1 MLTGVPLRLSLSS
14 FGFILTGMATGNM
27 ILIYLGLI
35 PLFFVVI
42 SLYIESPGELSI
54 PPFEESISVEVDEEL
69 EISRSV
75 TVREGWGLVTLGEEL
90 PPSFELLRG
99 NNFQVFWKEP
109 RPTEIEL
116 KYRVKCTRRGTYQLN
131 QLNWEARHP
140 MFMTPTLSGVFPMGQ
155 ELIVKPKGLRIKR
168 IRQQKIFTK
177 IPMPAESRIK
187 IGVPTTDFKELRDYN
202 WGDSYKQIN
211 WKATARNYRGVQHIP
226 IVNEYEKE
234 GRRVV
239 FIFLDT
245 STALSLGTDLRNSF
259 EYAVQAVLGLS
270 EFYISRQCKLGL
282 ALYNSESGVRD
293 GDKVRHLSG
302 RFREHDQGDSVQ
314 VEKPGH
320 TGIGRGVLLFP
331 ETGKIQQYRVHRM
344 LLDTEMASTYYSL
357 DEAIGYVRGHLRG
370 TNPLFVIVTRVHDQ
384 NFDSLVFGVRELT
397 KYTRKARRQSPN
409 IMVVNVSGYS
419 LTVKNRGD
427 KTAAQL
433 LEYQENAYLNRLRG
447 LGLMAVNWHP
457 TRQSITEVLLAQVGR
472 R

>member
-1 MLTGVPLRLSLSS
+1 LLTGVPLRLSLSS

-42 SLYIESPGELSI
+42 SLFIESPSVLSA
-54 PPFEESISVEVDEEL
+54 PPIDESISVEVDEEL
-69 EISRSV
+69 EVSRSV

-90 PPSFELLRG
+90 PSSFELLKG
-99 NNFQVFWKEP
+99 NNFHVFWKEP

-116 KYRVKCTRRGTYQLN
+116 RYRVKCTRRGTYQLN
-131 QLNWEARHP
+131 KLNWEARHP
-140 MFMTPTLSGVFPMGQ
+140 MYMTPTLSGVFPTGQ

-187 IGVPTTDFKELRDYN
+187 IGVPTTDFKELRAYS

-245 STALSLGTDLRNSF
+245 STSLSLGTDLRNSF

-293 GDKVRHLSG
+293 DDKVRHLSG
-302 RFREHDQGDSVQ
+302 SFREHDQGDSMV
-314 VEKPGH
+314 KPVH
-320 TGIGRGVLLFP
+320 TGIGKGVLLFP

-357 DEAIGYVRGHLRG
+357 DEAVGYVRGHLRG

-384 NFDSLVFGVRELT
+384 NFDSLVSGVRELT
-397 KYTRKARRQSPN
+397 KYTRKTRRQSPN

>member
-1 MLTGVPLRLSLSS
+1 LLTGVPLRLSLSS

-42 SLYIESPGELSI
+42 SLFIESPSVLSA
-54 PPFEESISVEVDEEL
+54 PPIDESISVEVDEEL
-69 EISRSV
+69 EVSRSV

-90 PPSFELLRG
+90 PSSFELLRG
-99 NNFQVFWKEP
+99 NNFHVFWKEP

-116 KYRVKCTRRGTYQLN
+116 RYRVKCTRRGTYQLN
-131 QLNWEARHP
+131 KLNWEARHP
-140 MFMTPTLSGVFPMGQ
+140 MYMTPTLSGVFPTGQ

-187 IGVPTTDFKELRDYN
+187 IGVPTTDFKELRDYS

-245 STALSLGTDLRNSF
+245 STSLSLGTDLRNSF

-302 RFREHDQGDSVQ
+302 RFREHDQGDSMV
-314 VEKPGH
+314 KPVH
-320 TGIGRGVLLFP
+320 TGIGKGVLLFP

-357 DEAIGYVRGHLRG
+357 DEAIGYVRGHLHG

-384 NFDSLVFGVRELT
+384 NFDSLVSGVRELT

-409 IMVVNVSGYS
+409 ILVVNVSGYS

>member
-1 MLTGVPLRLSLSS
+1 MLTGIPLRLSLSS

-42 SLYIESPGELSI
+42 SLFIESPGGLSA
-54 PPFEESISVEVDEEL
+54 PPIDESISVDVDDEL
-69 EISRSV
+69 EVSRSV
-75 TVREGWGLVTLGEEL
+75 NVRGGWGLVTLGEEL

-109 RPTEIEL
+109 RPTEIKL
-116 KYRVKCTRRGTYQLN
+116 RYRVKCTRRGTYQLN
-131 QLNWEARHP
+131 KLNWEARHP
-140 MFMTPTLSGVFPMGQ
+140 MYMTPTLSGVFPTGQ

-177 IPMPAESRIK
+177 IPMPAESRIM

-226 IVNEYEKE
+226 TVNEYEKE
-234 GRRVV
+234 GRRLV

-245 STALSLGTDLRNSF
+245 STSLSLGTDLRNSF

-293 GDKVRHLSG
+293 DDKVRHLSG
-302 RFREHDQGDSVQ
+302 RFREPDQGDSMV
-314 VEKPGH
+314 KPVH
-320 TGIGRGVLLFP
+320 TGIGKGVLLFP

-397 KYTRKARRQSPN
+397 KYIRKARRQSPN

-457 TRQSITEVLLAQVGR
+457 TRQSITEVLLTQVGR

>member
-1 MLTGVPLRLSLSS
+1 MLTGIPLRLSLSS

-42 SLYIESPGELSI
+42 SLFMESPSGLSA
-54 PPFEESISVEVDEEL
+54 PPIDESISVEVDDEL
-69 EISRSV
+69 EVSRSV
-75 TVREGWGLVTLGEEL
+75 NVSGGWGLVTLGEEL
-90 PPSFELLRG
+90 PPSFELLEG

-109 RPTEIEL
+109 RPMEIEL
-116 KYRVKCTRRGTYQLN
+116 RYRVKCTRRGTYQLN
-131 QLNWEARHP
+131 KLNWEARHP
-140 MFMTPTLSGVFPMGQ
+140 MYMTPTLSGVFPTGQ

-177 IPMPAESRIK
+177 IPMPAESKIM

-211 WKATARNYRGVQHIP
+211 WKATARNYRGVQHVP
-226 IVNEYEKE
+226 TVNEYEKE
-234 GRRVV
+234 GRRLV

-245 STALSLGTDLRNSF
+245 STSLSLGTDLRNSF

-293 GDKVRHLSG
+293 GDKVWHLSG
-302 RFREHDQGDSVQ
+302 RFREQDQGDSLV
-314 VEKPGH
+314 KPVH
-320 TGIGRGVLLFP
+320 TGIGKGVLLFP
-331 ETGKIQQYRVHRM
+331 ETGKIQQYRIHRM

-357 DEAIGYVRGHLRG
+357 DEAIGYVRGHLHG

-384 NFDSLVFGVRELT
+384 NFDSLVSGVRELT

>member
-42 SLYIESPGELSI
+42 SMFIESPGELSI

-116 KYRVKCTRRGTYQLN
+116 RYRVKCTRRGTYQLN
-131 QLNWEARHP
+131 RLNWEARHP
-140 MFMTPTLSGVFPMGQ
+140 MSMTPTLSGIFPLEQ

-187 IGVPTTDFKELRDYN
+187 IGVPTTDFKELRAYN

-226 IVNEYEKE
+226 TVNEYEKE

-245 STALSLGTDLRNSF
+245 STSLSLGTDLRNSF

-293 GDKVRHLSG
+293 VGKVMYLSG
-302 RFREHDQGDSVQ
+302 RLREHDQGDFVH

-320 TGIGRGVLLFP
+320 TGIGKGVLLFP

-344 LLDTEMASTYYSL
+344 LLTTEMSSTYYSL
-357 DEAIGYVRGHLRG
+357 QEAVGYVRGHLRG

-384 NFDSLVFGVRELT
+384 NFDSLVSGVRELT

-419 LTVKNRGD
+419 LTVRKRGD

-433 LEYQENAYLNRLRG
+433 LEYQENAYLKKLRS

-457 TRQSITEVLLAQVGR
+457 TRQSITEVLLAQVGKR
-472 R
+472 

>member
-1 MLTGVPLRLSLSS
+1 M
-14 FGFILTGMATGNM
+14 
-27 ILIYLGLI
+27 
-35 PLFFVVI
+35 
-42 SLYIESPGELSI
+42 ESPSGLSAA
-54 PPFEESISVEVDEEL
+54 PFDESISVEVDDEL
-69 EISRSV
+69 EVSRSV
-75 TVREGWGLVTLGEEL
+75 TVGGGWGLVTLGEEL

-99 NNFQVFWKEP
+99 SNFQVFWKEP
-109 RPTEIEL
+109 QPTEIEL
-116 KYRVKCTRRGTYQLN
+116 RYSVKCTRRGTYQLDK
-131 QLNWEARHP
+131 LNWEARHP
-140 MFMTPTLSGVFPMGQ
+140 MYMTPTLSGVFPMDQ

-177 IPMPAESRIK
+177 IPMPAESRIM

-226 IVNEYEKE
+226 TVNEYEKE

-245 STALSLGTDLRNSF
+245 STSLSLGTDLRNSF

-270 EFYISRQCKLGL
+270 EFYLSRQCKLGL
-282 ALYNSESGVRD
+282 AIYNSESGVRD
-293 GDKVRHLSG
+293 GVKARRLSG
-302 RFREHDQGDSVQ
+302 RFRELDQGDSMA
-314 VEKPGH
+314 KPEF
-320 TGIGRGVLLFP
+320 TSIRKGVLLFP

-344 LLDTEMASTYYSL
+344 LLDTEMASTHYSL
-357 DEAIGYVRGHLRG
+357 DEAIGYVRGHLHG
-370 TNPLFVIVTRVHDQ
+370 TNPLFVIVTRVHEQ
-384 NFDSLVFGVRELT
+384 NFDSLVSGVRELT

-419 LTVKNRGD
+419 LTVRNRGD

-433 LEYQENAYLNRLRG
+433 LEYQENAYLTKLRS

-457 TRQSITEVLLAQVGR
+457 TRQSITEVLLAQVGKR
-472 R
+472 

>member
-1 MLTGVPLRLSLSS
+1 LLTGVPLRLSLSS

-42 SLYIESPGELSI
+42 SLFIESPSVLSA
-54 PPFEESISVEVDEEL
+54 PPIDESISVEVDEEL
-69 EISRSV
+69 EVSRSV

-90 PPSFELLRG
+90 PSSFELLRG
-99 NNFQVFWKEP
+99 NNFHVFWKEP

-116 KYRVKCTRRGTYQLN
+116 RYRVKCTRRGTYQLN
-131 QLNWEARHP
+131 KLNWEARHP
-140 MFMTPTLSGVFPMGQ
+140 MYMTPTLSGVFPTGQ

-187 IGVPTTDFKELRDYN
+187 IGVPTTDFKELRAYS

-245 STALSLGTDLRNSF
+245 STSLSLGTDLRNSF

-293 GDKVRHLSG
+293 DDKVRHLSG
-302 RFREHDQGDSVQ
+302 SFREHDQGDSMV
-314 VEKPGH
+314 KPVH
-320 TGIGRGVLLFP
+320 TGIGKGVLLFP

-357 DEAIGYVRGHLRG
+357 DEAVGYVRGHLRG

-384 NFDSLVFGVRELT
+384 NFDSLVSGVRELT
-397 KYTRKARRQSPN
+397 KYTRKTRRQSPN

>member
-1 MLTGVPLRLSLSS
+1 LLTGVPLRLSLSS
-14 FGFILTGMATGNM
+14 FGFILTGMVTGNM
-27 ILIYLGLI
+27 VLIYLGLI

-42 SLYIESPGELSI
+42 SLFIDGPMGLSAAL
-54 PPFEESISVEVDEEL
+54 FDESISVEVDDEL
-69 EISRSV
+69 EVSRSV
-75 TVREGWGLVTLGEEL
+75 AVRGGWGLVTLGEEL

-116 KYRVKCTRRGTYQLN
+116 KYRVKCTRRGTYQLDD
-131 QLNWEARHP
+131 LNWEARHP
-140 MFMTPTLSGVFPMGQ
+140 MYMTPTQSGVFPTGQ

-226 IVNEYEKE
+226 TVNEYEKE

-245 STALSLGTDLRNSF
+245 STSLSLGTDLRNCF
-259 EYAVQAVLGLS
+259 EYAIQAVLGLS
-270 EFYISRQCKLGL
+270 EFYLSRQCKLGL

-293 GDKVRHLSG
+293 GKEARRLSDRSRG
-302 RFREHDQGDSVQ
+302 LDQGHTM
-314 VEKPGH
+314 VERVS
-320 TGIGRGVLLFP
+320 TGIGKGVLLFP
-331 ETGKIQQYRVHRM
+331 ETGKIQQYRIHRM
-344 LLDTEMASTYYSL
+344 LLDTEIASTYYSL
-357 DEAIGYVRGHLRG
+357 DEAVGYVRGHLHG
-370 TNPLFVIVTRVHDQ
+370 TNPLFVVVTRVHDR
-384 NFDSLVFGVRELT
+384 NFDRLVSGVRELT
-397 KYTRKARRQSPN
+397 KYSRMTRRRSPN

-419 LTVKNRGD
+419 LSVRNRGD
-427 KTAAQL
+427 ETAAQL
-433 LEYQENAYLNRLRG
+433 LEYQENAYLNKLRG
-447 LGLMAVNWHP
+447 LGLMTINWHP

>member
-1 MLTGVPLRLSLSS
+1 MLTGVSLRLSLSS

-42 SLYIESPGELSI
+42 SLFIESPSVLSA
-54 PPFEESISVEVDEEL
+54 PPIDESISVEVDEEL
-69 EISRSV
+69 EVSRSV

-90 PPSFELLRG
+90 PSSFELLRG
-99 NNFQVFWKEP
+99 NNFHVFWKEP

-116 KYRVKCTRRGTYQLN
+116 RYRVKCTRRGTYQLN
-131 QLNWEARHP
+131 KLNWEARHP
-140 MFMTPTLSGVFPMGQ
+140 MYMTPTLSGVFPTGQ

-357 DEAIGYVRGHLRG
+357 NEAVGYVRGHLRG

-384 NFDSLVFGVRELT
+384 NFDSLVSGVRELT

>member
-1 MLTGVPLRLSLSS
+1 MLTGIPLRLSLSS

-42 SLYIESPGELSI
+42 SLFIESPSGLSA
-54 PPFEESISVEVDEEL
+54 PPIDESISVEVDEEL
-69 EISRSV
+69 EVSRSV
-75 TVREGWGLVTLGEEL
+75 NVRGGWGLVTLGEEL
-90 PPSFELLRG
+90 PSSFELLRG
-99 NNFQVFWKEP
+99 NNFHVFWKEP
-109 RPTEIEL
+109 RPTEIAL
-116 KYRVKCTRRGTYQLN
+116 RYRVKCTRRGTYQLN
-131 QLNWEARHP
+131 KLNWEARHP
-140 MFMTPTLSGVFPMGQ
+140 MYMTPTLSGVFPTGQ

-177 IPMPAESRIK
+177 IPMPAESRIM

-226 IVNEYEKE
+226 TVNEYEKE
-234 GRRVV
+234 GRRLV

-245 STALSLGTDLRNSF
+245 STSLSLGTDLRNSF

-293 GDKVRHLSG
+293 DDKVRHLSG
-302 RFREHDQGDSVQ
+302 RFREPDQGDSMV
-314 VEKPGH
+314 KPVH
-320 TGIGRGVLLFP
+320 TGIGKGVLLFP

-357 DEAIGYVRGHLRG
+357 DEAVGYVRGHLRG

-384 NFDSLVFGVRELT
+384 NFDSLVSGVRELT
-397 KYTRKARRQSPN
+397 KYTRKTRRQSPN

-457 TRQSITEVLLAQVGR
+457 TRQSITEVLLTQVGR

>member
-42 SLYIESPGELSI
+42 SLFIESPSVLSA
-54 PPFEESISVEVDEEL
+54 PPIDESISVEVDEEL
-69 EISRSV
+69 EVSRSV

-90 PPSFELLRG
+90 PSSFELLRG
-99 NNFQVFWKEP
+99 NNFHVFWKEP

-116 KYRVKCTRRGTYQLN
+116 RYRVKCTRRGTYQLN
-131 QLNWEARHP
+131 KLNWEARHP
-140 MFMTPTLSGVFPMGQ
+140 MYMTPTLSGVFPTGQ

-187 IGVPTTDFKELRDYN
+187 IGVPTTDFKELRAYS

-245 STALSLGTDLRNSF
+245 STSLSLGTDLRNSF

-293 GDKVRHLSG
+293 DDKVRHLSG
-302 RFREHDQGDSVQ
+302 SFREHDQGDSMV
-314 VEKPGH
+314 KPVH
-320 TGIGRGVLLFP
+320 TGIGKGVLLFP

-357 DEAIGYVRGHLRG
+357 DEAVGYVRGHLRG

-384 NFDSLVFGVRELT
+384 NFDSLVSGVRELT
-397 KYTRKARRQSPN
+397 KYTRKTRRQSPN

>member
-42 SLYIESPGELSI
+42 SLFIESPSVLSA
-54 PPFEESISVEVDEEL
+54 PPIDESISVEVDEEL
-69 EISRSV
+69 EVSRSV

-90 PPSFELLRG
+90 PSSFELLRG
-99 NNFQVFWKEP
+99 NNFHVFWKEP

-116 KYRVKCTRRGTYQLN
+116 RYRVKCTRRGTYQLN
-131 QLNWEARHP
+131 KLNWEARHP
-140 MFMTPTLSGVFPMGQ
+140 MYMTPTLSGVFPTGQ

-177 IPMPAESRIK
+177 IPMPAESRIM
-187 IGVPTTDFKELRDYN
+187 IGVPTTDFKELRDYS

-245 STALSLGTDLRNSF
+245 STSLSLGTDLRNSF

-302 RFREHDQGDSVQ
+302 RFREHDQGDSMV
-314 VEKPGH
+314 KPVH
-320 TGIGRGVLLFP
+320 TGIGKGVLLFP

-357 DEAIGYVRGHLRG
+357 DEAVGYVRGHLRG

-384 NFDSLVFGVRELT
+384 NFDSLVSGVRELT
-397 KYTRKARRQSPN
+397 KYTRKTRRQSPN

>member
-42 SLYIESPGELSI
+42 SLFIESPSVLST
-54 PPFEESISVEVDEEL
+54 PPIDESISVEVDEEL
-69 EISRSV
+69 EVSRSV
-75 TVREGWGLVTLGEEL
+75 TVRGGWGLVTLGEEL

-131 QLNWEARHP
+131 KLNWEARHP
-140 MFMTPTLSGVFPMGQ
+140 MYMTPTLSAVFPLGQ

-245 STALSLGTDLRNSF
+245 STSLRLGTDLRNSF

-302 RFREHDQGDSVQ
+302 RFREPDQGDSVK
-314 VEKPGH
+314 VEKLEH
-320 TGIGRGVLLFP
+320 TGIGKGVLLFP
-331 ETGKIQQYRVHRM
+331 ETGKIQQFRVHRM

-357 DEAIGYVRGHLRG
+357 DETIGYVRGHLHG

-384 NFDSLVFGVRELT
+384 NFDSLVSGVRELT

-419 LTVKNRGD
+419 LTIKNRGD

-433 LEYQENAYLNRLRG
+433 LEYQENAYLNKLRC

>member
-1 MLTGVPLRLSLSS
+1 LLTGVPLRLSLSS

-42 SLYIESPGELSI
+42 SLFIESPSVLSA
-54 PPFEESISVEVDEEL
+54 PPIDESISVEVDEEL
-69 EISRSV
+69 EVSRSV
-75 TVREGWGLVTLGEEL
+75 TVRGGWGLVTLGEEL
-90 PPSFELLRG
+90 PSSFELLRG
-99 NNFQVFWKEP
+99 NNFHVFWKEP

-116 KYRVKCTRRGTYQLN
+116 RYRVKCTRRGTYQLN
-131 QLNWEARHP
+131 KLNWEARHP
-140 MFMTPTLSGVFPMGQ
+140 MYMTPTLSGVFPTGQ

-187 IGVPTTDFKELRDYN
+187 IGVPTTDFKELRDYS

-245 STALSLGTDLRNSF
+245 STSLSLGTDLRNSF

-293 GDKVRHLSG
+293 GDKVSHLSG
-302 RFREHDQGDSVQ
+302 RFREHDQGDSMV
-314 VEKPGH
+314 KPVH
-320 TGIGRGVLLFP
+320 TGIGKGVLLFP

-357 DEAIGYVRGHLRG
+357 DETIGYVRGHLHG

-384 NFDSLVFGVRELT
+384 NFDSLVSGVRELT

-409 IMVVNVSGYS
+409 ILVVNVSGYS